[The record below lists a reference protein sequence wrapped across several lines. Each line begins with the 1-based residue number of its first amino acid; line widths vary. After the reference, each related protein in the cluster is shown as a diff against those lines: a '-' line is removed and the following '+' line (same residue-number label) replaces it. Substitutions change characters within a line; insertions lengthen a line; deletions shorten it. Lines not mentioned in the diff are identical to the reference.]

1 MSKKVWCVMTD
12 DENYE
17 TKISMGCYMTEKEA
31 IKKAEYY
38 NYDEHPHFWVEEY
51 TFKDEECQK

>member
-1 MSKKVWCVMTD
+1 MTD

-51 TFKDEECQK
+51 KFKGEECQE